1 MNDIDFRRTPYYLD
15 FADHE
20 EVEKLLSHWGQKGV
34 MQFKWPAD
42 DNSEY
47 YDAFEAWGDVR
58 DVLLA
63 QLEDNDAL
71 KKQFKEMGEK
81 NDGVALDAFLEYWDS
96 IPLQNAREISHSS
109 EVMRGAVWAL
119 NRNLSAFKE
128 TAMLSLLDLK
138 KALDDTEGWWWSRWF
153 SMGGDRSEVEN
164 RSRSLVH
171 EFDLG
176 MKPLTSQLEQNVG
189 QAREI
194 VVKQKAVLEQIAK
207 PMPKNLGLNP

>member
-1 MNDIDFRRTPYYLD
+1 MNDIDFRGTPYYLD

-20 EVEKLLSHWGQKGV
+20 EVEELLSHWGQKG
-34 MQFKWPAD
+34 MKFRWPAD
-42 DNSEY
+42 DNWEY
-47 YDAFEAWGDVR
+47 YQAFEAWGEVCDA
-58 DVLLA
+58 LLA
-63 QLEDNDAL
+63 QLGNNDAL

-81 NDGVALDAFLEYWDS
+81 NDGVALDAFVAYWNS

-109 EVMRGAVWAL
+109 EVIRGAVWAV

-153 SMGGDRSEVEN
+153 SIGVDRSEVEKK
-164 RSRSLVH
+164 SRSLVH

-189 QAREI
+189 QARELI
-194 VVKQKAVLEQIAK
+194 VKQKAVLEQIAK
-207 PMPKNLGLNP
+207 PMPKNLGLGP